1 MNVRKKVPPS
11 LLPTQ
16 SITSGL
22 SAEEQLLGLAK
33 MSAKKGASA
42 FRKRIKRLLAENHS
56 SAKLYQIAGTIEA
69 SYGSREQALCHF
81 KIAKSLNPVDSTIHR
96 DLGTLLSEL
105 GRYAEARSSFK
116 SSLKLNAN
124 QPSACL
130 SIATTYREENNQE
143 EARKWFGAAIEL
155 DPNSSV
161 AHCNLANTLLL
172 KGDNQKAC
180 EHYEVALKIDPKL
193 SAALHGL
200 GVVHLERGAIEDA
213 KLFFERANELDTTN
227 AGTMYELSKL
237 RKYNINDQFTKSL
250 FALDARSVP
259 NDKQVLLHFARAKVL
274 EDNKLYKEA
283 YSSYSK
289 ANKARGKIN
298 PFDLEKQKTLF
309 AKIKNLFQTYKQSG
323 NSIARPLTP
332 SLNETKTPIFI
343 LGMPRSGTTLV
354 EQIISM
360 HQEVQALGEL
370 SLLTESIDKQINFGT
385 DLDQRTLNN
394 IRAKYLHDVGVLS
407 PGKLFFTDK
416 MPLNFR
422 WLGFICAA
430 FPEAKIVYTK
440 RDARAVCW
448 SNFKANF
455 DQPGL
460 GFSNDL
466 RATAQYFQMHLDL
479 MDFWLSSFSD
489 RIILLDYE
497 KLTED
502 PEMIIRKLIG
512 DLGLSWTD
520 EFLQPQNNA
529 GVVRTMSI
537 TQVRNPIYKGSSRA
551 WQNFEPH
558 IGTAFENL
566 PTTN

>member
-33 MSAKKGASA
+33 MSAKKGAPA
-42 FRKRIKRLLAENHS
+42 FRKRIKRLLAENHG
-56 SAKLYQIAGTIEA
+56 SAKLYQIAGTVEA
-69 SYGSREQALCHF
+69 SYGSKELALSHF
-81 KIAKSLNPVDSTIHR
+81 KIAKSLNPVDSTIHF
-96 DLGTLLSEL
+96 DLGLLLFEL
-105 GRYAEARSSFK
+105 GCYAEARSSLK
-116 SSLKLNAN
+116 SSLKLDAN
-124 QPSACL
+124 QPTACL
-130 SIATTYREENNQE
+130 SIANTYREENNQE
-143 EARKWFGAAIEL
+143 LARKWFGAAVEL
-155 DPNSSV
+155 DPNSSF

-180 EHYEVALKIDPKL
+180 EHYKVALKIDPKF

-200 GVVHLERGAIEDA
+200 GVVNLERGAIEEA

-227 AGTMYELSKL
+227 VGTMYELSKL
-237 RKYNINDQFTKSL
+237 HKYNINDQFTKSL
-250 FALDARSVP
+250 FAMDARSVP
-259 NDKQVLLHFARAKVL
+259 DEKQVLLHFARAKVL
-274 EDNKLYKEA
+274 EDNKLFKEA
-283 YSSYSK
+283 FSSYSK
-289 ANKARGKIN
+289 ANKVRGKLN
-298 PFDLEKQKTLF
+298 PFDLEKQQTLF
-309 AKIKNLFQTYKQSG
+309 AEIKEVFQTNKQSG
-323 NSIARPLTP
+323 NSTAQP
-332 SLNETKTPIFI
+332 SMPFLNETKTPIFI
-343 LGMPRSGTTLV
+343 VGMPRSGTTLV

-370 SLLTESIDKQINFGT
+370 TFFSDSLDKHFNFGT
-385 DLDQRTLNN
+385 DLDQKTLRN
-394 IRAKYLHDVGVLS
+394 IRAKYLHDVGELS

-422 WLGFICAA
+422 WLGFICTA
-430 FPEAKIVYTK
+430 FPEAKIVYTN
-440 RDARAVCW
+440 RDPRAVCW

-455 DQPGL
+455 DQVGL

-466 RATAQYFQMHLDL
+466 RSTVGYFQMHLDL
-479 MDFWLSSFSD
+479 MDFWLSRFSD

-497 KLTED
+497 KLTDD
-502 PEMIIRKLIG
+502 PETITRKLVG
-512 DLGLSWTD
+512 DLGLLWTD
-520 EFLQPQNNA
+520 KFLQPQNNS

-551 WQNFEPH
+551 WQNFEPY

>member
-33 MSAKKGASA
+33 LSAKKGASA
-42 FRKRIKRLLAENHS
+42 FRKRIKRLLAENNG
-56 SAKLYQIAGTIEA
+56 SAKLYQMAGTIEA
-69 SYGSREQALCHF
+69 SYGSKELALEYL
-81 KIAKSLNPVDSTIHR
+81 KIAKTSNPVDPTIHF
-96 DLGTLLSEL
+96 DLGLIFSALE
-105 GRYAEARSSFK
+105 RYAEARSSFK
-116 SSLKLNAN
+116 SSLKLDAN
-124 QPSACL
+124 QPATCL
-130 SIATTYREENNQE
+130 AIAKTYRRENDREKESQWLSV
-143 EARKWFGAAIEL
+143 AVEL

-172 KGDNQKAC
+172 KGDNQKAF
-180 EHYEVALKIDPKL
+180 EHYEAALKLDPKL

-200 GVVHLERGAIEDA
+200 GVVKLERGAIGEA
-213 KLFFERANELDTTN
+213 KLFFERVNELDPTN
-227 AGTMYELSKL
+227 VGIRYELSQL
-237 RKYNINDQFTKSL
+237 HKYNIKDQFTKNL

-259 NDKQVLLHFARAKVL
+259 DEKQVLLHFARAKVL

-283 YSSYSK
+283 YSSYLK
-289 ANKARGKIN
+289 ANKIRGKLN
-298 PFDLEKQKTLF
+298 PFDLEEQKLLF
-309 AKIKNLFQTYKQSG
+309 AQIKDFFQTSEQFVNFTNKPS
-323 NSIARPLTP
+323 TP
-332 SLNETKTPIFI
+332 FLNETKTPIFI

-360 HQEVQALGEL
+360 HQEVQAFGEL
-370 SLLTESIDKQINFGT
+370 KFLSNAITKQFKIGA
-385 DLDQRTLNN
+385 DLDQKFLGN
-394 IRAKYLHDVGVLS
+394 IRVKYLHDVGQLS

-422 WLGFICAA
+422 WLGFVCAA

-466 RATAQYFQMHLDL
+466 HSTVKYFQMHLDL
-479 MDFWLSSFSD
+479 MDFWLSRFSD
-489 RIILLDYE
+489 RIILLDYD
-497 KLTED
+497 KLTEN
-502 PEMIIRKLIG
+502 PEMITRKLVG

-520 EFLQPQNNA
+520 KFLQPQNNA
-529 GVVRTMSI
+529 GVVRTLSI

-551 WQNFEPH
+551 WRNFEPF

-566 PTTN
+566 SENT